1 MLFIIG
7 ALIGVVCF
15 IIEILIGTTI
25 PVIRRL
31 ARDHWLINISLS
43 ILLTWILTAMFG
55 AAGLTVAFAAI
66 VSLALSSKSAG
77 LSRHPVKE
85 AITSTSIVH
94 TALLILSQGHCSIR
108 LPRG

>member
-66 VSLALSSKSAG
+66 VSLALSSVYYRIYWVIKKLRGKVVELNSWKKRKNEESNTG
-77 LSRHPVKE
+77 L
-85 AITSTSIVH
+85 T
-94 TALLILSQGHCSIR
+94 
-108 LPRG
+108 